1 MFEFTAD
8 NVYLFVNGKGKFKF
22 KADSKNDNFPIQF
35 VLGSIS
41 NGFNNAES

>member
-22 KADSKNDNFPIQF
+22 KADSKSDNFPIQF
-35 VLGSIS
+35 VLGSIF
-41 NGFNNAES
+41 NWFNNAES